1 MELLA
6 TAYAFLTQIVLDRR
20 ATELFAGLSDYLSRQ
35 LYQGYWQDLG
45 SRMARAAI
53 AETAALMTGTIKVSL
68 YRGTVR
74 FVSASDVVHSLF
86 NADGSMEAEG
96 AFDHSD
102 AEGLL
107 RILTLSAQTLARAG
121 QTRRVGDSS
130 EFA

>member
-1 MELLA
+1 M
-6 TAYAFLTQIVLDRR
+6 LDRR
-20 ATELFAGLSDYLSRQ
+20 ATELFASLSEYLSHQ

-45 SRMARAAI
+45 SRMARVAI
-53 AETAALMTGTIKVSL
+53 AEAAVLMTGTIKVSL
-68 YRGTVR
+68 YRGTIR

-107 RILTLSAQTLARAG
+107 RILTLSARTLARAG
-121 QTRRVGDSS
+121 QTRGVGEFS
-130 EFA
+130 EICLETEQDFP